1 MMANTTW
8 RRAPQLW
15 ELGVLVAIF
24 NAALSISVL
33 AVAQETAH
41 PVKLVAFGD
50 SLTAG
55 YLLKPQDAFPAQLA
69 AALTAKG
76 YNVEISNAG
85 VSGDTTAAGLER
97 FEWAVPASTDA
108 VILELGANDA
118 LRGQPPAETRANLEA
133 IILKLKERN
142 IEVLLTG
149 MKAPKNWGED
159 YARAFDAI
167 YADLA
172 EKHGLLL
179 YPFFLDGIALDATLN
194 LDDGLHPNGKG
205 VSVIVTRILPKV
217 EELLQRVAAKRSN
230 KQSKS

>member
-8 RRAPQLW
+8 RRAPRLW
-15 ELGVLVAIF
+15 KLGVLATIF
-24 NAALSISVL
+24 NAALAVSVL
-33 AVAQETAH
+33 AVAQETDD

-55 YLLKPQDAFPAQLA
+55 YLLKPQDAFPAQLS

-97 FEWAVPASTDA
+97 FEWAVPAGTDA

-142 IEVLLTG
+142 IDVLLTG

-159 YARAFDAI
+159 YARTFDAI
-167 YADLA
+167 YPDLA

-179 YPFFLDGIALDATLN
+179 YPFFLDGIALDSKLN
-194 LDDGLHPNGKG
+194 LDDGLHPNGEG
-205 VSVIVTRILPKV
+205 VSVIVKRILPSV
-217 EELLQRVAAKRSN
+217 EQLLQRVAAKSSG
-230 KQSKS
+230 KPSKS